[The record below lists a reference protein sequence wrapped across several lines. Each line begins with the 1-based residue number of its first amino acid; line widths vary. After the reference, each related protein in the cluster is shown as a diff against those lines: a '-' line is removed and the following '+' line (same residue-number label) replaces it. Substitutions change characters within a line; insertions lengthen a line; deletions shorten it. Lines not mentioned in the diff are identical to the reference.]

1 MGFVV
6 LDLRKKCGFID
17 TEVELEIKEDNK
29 TDLPLGFI
37 ETPEDVEAKSTT
49 TPSPDVADGGEIVE
63 ESKGISEDEA
73 VRKYFGLL
81 WKRRGGKMKGRGGK
95 MKGRGGKMKGKGEK
109 GREDEGKGRGGKMK
123 GSEGKRR
130 EGNIKGMEV
139 KGRLR

>member
-1 MGFVV
+1 M

-73 VRKYFGLL
+73 VRKYLDCCGRG
-81 WKRRGGKMKGRGGK
+81 WKGRGGERREDEGKRRGGEGRGDEGKGRGGGGEGRGDEGKGRGGK
-95 MKGRGGKMKGKGEK
+95 MKGRGGKGTL
-109 GREDEGKGRGGKMK
+109 REWK
-123 GSEGKRR
+123 
-130 EGNIKGMEV
+130 
-139 KGRLR
+139 